1 MPYTLPLQG
10 VEDMLVHRNLRW
22 EQCKYI
28 NSNAKVS
35 SVSYMKSL
43 RVKAPG
49 YNKLFT
55 LKHQEIVP
63 SQANDSKN
71 IFHPLR
77 GKASALN
84 YFVSAKLVKCCTDGV
99 RGKKNSLNCEWLFT
113 LYSLLSLSKFIF
125 TKSIVFVQLLSG
137 IAVSSLNAL
146 TWTQNHIFL
155 FYDHEH

>member
-1 MPYTLPLQG
+1 MCWYIEAW
-10 VEDMLVHRNLRW
+10 VALRW

-28 NSNAKVS
+28 NRNAKVS

-43 RVKAPG
+43 RVKAPS

-55 LKHQEIVP
+55 SKHQEIVL

-84 YFVSAKLVKCCTDGV
+84 YFLSAKLVKCCANNVWEKLFELWKAV
-99 RGKKNSLNCEWLFT
+99 R
-113 LYSLLSLSKFIF
+113 
-125 TKSIVFVQLLSG
+125 FVQAS
-137 IAVSSLNAL
+137 IPFWIYIHKQHCICMTVWNCC
-146 TWTQNHIFL
+146 
-155 FYDHEH
+155 